1 MRLPCRWQGHAP
13 RFALAMTFLIGWEY
27 LAASSWAVTHRA
39 DSATRDGAWPDVL
52 SEGVIEELLDS
63 FSSKRVL
70 LPGGQLRLVGFPHI
84 ANDLLIVWR
93 EANGAA

>member
-39 DSATRDGAWPDVL
+39 DSATRMGRGLMFSQKASLRSFLIRSRRSAFCFRAGNSGW
-52 SEGVIEELLDS
+52 LD
-63 FSSKRVL
+63 F
-70 LPGGQLRLVGFPHI
+70 HI
-84 ANDLLIVWR
+84 SR
-93 EANGAA
+93 MTC